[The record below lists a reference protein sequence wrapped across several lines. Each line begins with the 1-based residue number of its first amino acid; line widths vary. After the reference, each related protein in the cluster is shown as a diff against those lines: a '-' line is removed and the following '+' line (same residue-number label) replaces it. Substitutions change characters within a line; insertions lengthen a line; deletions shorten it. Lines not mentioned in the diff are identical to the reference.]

1 MWISG
6 AQGPCI
12 PLPAGSMERPEDAA
26 HPMDL
31 AARQFVRHIG
41 RKDLEGDSTTHDKT
55 GPHRH
60 PVPVRLIFAG
70 LGTLFVLLGALGLF
84 LPVLPTTPFLL
95 LAAACYARSS
105 RRVYGWLLNHAQFGP
120 LIREWR
126 EHRSMPYRAKR
137 TALLLIALS
146 FGVSTAFFVPGWPAK
161 LAMGVGGVILMIWI
175 ARIPSRD
182 TPRHP

>member
-1 MWISG
+1 
-6 AQGPCI
+6 
-12 PLPAGSMERPEDAA
+12 MEHGTNEA
-26 HPMDL
+26 
-31 AARQFVRHIG
+31 
-41 RKDLEGDSTTHDKT
+41 

-60 PVPVRLIFAG
+60 SIPIRVLFVG
-70 LGTLFVLLGALGLF
+70 LGTLFVLLGLLGLF

-105 RRVYGWLLNHAQFGP
+105 RRIFGWLLNHRYFGP

-137 TALLLIALS
+137 TALWLIVLS
-146 FGVSTAFFVPGWPAK
+146 FGMSIAFFVPGWPAK
-161 LAMGVGGVILMIWI
+161 LAMGVVGLLLGAWI

-182 TPRHP
+182 APGAPHAR